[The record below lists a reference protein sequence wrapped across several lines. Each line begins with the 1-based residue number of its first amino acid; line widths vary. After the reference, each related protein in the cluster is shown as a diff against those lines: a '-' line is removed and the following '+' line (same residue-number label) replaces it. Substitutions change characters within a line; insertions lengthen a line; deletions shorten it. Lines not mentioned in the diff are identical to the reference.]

1 MNDMKKYIMPFL
13 LIVVFVTAS
22 CKKMNFYG
30 VSDSI
35 KIDVVVTHTTSS
47 SATLSITTIMF
58 DTDPNG
64 LKIIN
69 KDTGHEMSFTT
80 SSAGSLSSVKLQG
93 LQSNKKYTI
102 NVLLPSDQYSNN
114 YYISSDVVF
123 TTTR

>member
-1 MNDMKKYIMPFL
+1 MKKYIIPLL
-13 LIVVFVTAS
+13 LIVLVAAS
-22 CKKMNFYG
+22 CKKKEFNG
-30 VSDSI
+30 ASANI
-35 KIDVVVTHTTSS
+35 RIDVVVTHTTSS
-47 SATLSITTIMF
+47 SATLSITPIMF

-69 KDTGHEMSFTT
+69 KDSRHEMSFTT
-80 SSAGSLSSVKLQG
+80 SSAGDLSSVKLQG

-102 NVLLPSDQYSNN
+102 NVLLPSGQYSND

>member
-1 MNDMKKYIMPFL
+1 MNDMKKYIIPLL
-13 LIVVFVTAS
+13 LIVLVAVS
-22 CKKMNFYG
+22 CKKNEFNG

-35 KIDVVVTHTTSS
+35 RIDVAVTHKTSS
-47 SATLSITTIMF
+47 SATLSITVKGFT
-58 DTDPNG
+58 PNPDG

-80 SSAGSLSSVKLQG
+80 SSAGDLSSVKLQG

-102 NVLLPSDQYSNN
+102 NVLLPSGHYSND

-123 TTTR
+123 TTTK

>member
-1 MNDMKKYIMPFL
+1 MKKYIIPL
-13 LIVVFVTAS
+13 LLTVVLVTAS

-30 VSDSI
+30 ASDDV
-35 KIDVVVTHTTSS
+35 KINVAVTHKTSS
-47 SATLSITTIMF
+47 TATLSITAIMF

-69 KDTGHEMSFTT
+69 KDSGKEMSFTT
-80 SSAGSLSSVKLQG
+80 SSAGSLSSVQLQG

-102 NVLLPSDQYSNN
+102 NVLLPSGHYSND

-123 TTTR
+123 TTTK

>member
-1 MNDMKKYIMPFL
+1 MKKYIIPLL
-13 LIVVFVTAS
+13 LIVLVAVS
-22 CKKMNFYG
+22 CKKNEFNG
-30 VSDSI
+30 ASADI
-35 KIDVVVTHTTSS
+35 RIDVAVTHTTSS
-47 SATLSITTIMF
+47 TATLSITAIMF

-69 KDTGHEMSFTT
+69 KDSGKEMSFTT

-102 NVLLPSDQYSNN
+102 NVLLPSGHYDNK

-123 TTTR
+123 TTTK